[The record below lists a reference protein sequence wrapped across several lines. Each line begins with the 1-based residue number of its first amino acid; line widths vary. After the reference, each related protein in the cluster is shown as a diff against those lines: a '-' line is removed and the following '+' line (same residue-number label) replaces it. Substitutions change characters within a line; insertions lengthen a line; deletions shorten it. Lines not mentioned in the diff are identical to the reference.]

1 MRFVDQKHRTLM
13 VDKVPCKCLYSV
25 WLCYRDGRVRR
36 TIIHELRAFNSRGE
50 AEMALKRFAKAR
62 KLQRSC

>member
-1 MRFVDQKHRTLM
+1 MRFLDQKNRTLM

-36 TIIHELRAFNSRGE
+36 TVIHELRSHNSRRE
-50 AEMALKRFAKAR
+50 AEAALKRFAKAR
-62 KLQRSC
+62 RFKRA